1 MDALIAALRDA
12 EHEGIDPEVYGASLL
27 EQRRKEAGS
36 GFLSRKG
43 FEPEAA
49 ATMDMWLTYLYLKF
63 ASDLADGVS
72 DLAHADPAWQI
83 TPESFDPVDHLERA
97 LRDNHIAE
105 SLIELTPADAGV
117 QAAAKSAGRI
127 SCRRRKGRMAASA
140 ARSKLKPGPDVTCSS
155 RARAQAGGHTRPGW
169 RNRRADARSRL
180 RYPPAGSGQ
189 AFPAPA
195 RADR

>member
-1 MDALIAALRDA
+1 MDALIAALRA
-12 EHEGIDPEVYGASLL
+12 SEHEGIDPEVYGVSLL

-49 ATMDMWLTYLYLKF
+49 ATMDTWLTYLYLKF

-83 TPESFDPVDHLERA
+83 TPDSFDPVDHLERA

-105 SLIELTPADAGV
+105 SLSELTPADEEYKRLRKALAEYRAG
-117 QAAAKSAGRI
+117 AAKGGWPASARGQAEARARRHLQFTLSRSGSRPHTTWLAKPPLLTAQPFTIPACRTRSNISSAGT
-127 SCRRRKGRMAASA
+127 G
-140 ARSKLKPGPDVTCSS
+140 
-155 RARAQAGGHTRPGW
+155 
-169 RNRRADARSRL
+169 
-180 RYPPAGSGQ
+180 
-189 AFPAPA
+189 
-195 RADR
+195 